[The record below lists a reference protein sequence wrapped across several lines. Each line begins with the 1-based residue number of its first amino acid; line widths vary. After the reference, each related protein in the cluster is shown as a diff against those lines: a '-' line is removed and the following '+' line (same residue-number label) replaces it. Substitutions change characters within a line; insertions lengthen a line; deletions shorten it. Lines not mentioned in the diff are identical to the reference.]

1 MTTGKHQSFED
12 FTNQKQLRLTADKD
26 YPVQHLSG
34 DASTDNRQYQTENLA
49 NTAALEA
56 VQASS
61 GMFMHPM
68 HDVTQTDQANGD
80 QVLAALQQQLDDIE
94 EKMDNSTGQIDPNEE
109 QDRKPGSAQD
119 PTV

>member
-1 MTTGKHQSFED
+1 MSKGKLQSFED
-12 FTNQKQLRLTADKD
+12 FTNQKQLRLTQDKN

-56 VQASS
+56 VQAST

-68 HDVTQTDQANGD
+68 HDVTQTDQLNGD
-80 QVLAALQQQLDDIE
+80 QVLQALQVELDEIE
-94 EKMDNSTGQIDPNEE
+94 AQMDHSTGQIDPNEE
-109 QDRKPGSAQD
+109 QGRQ
-119 PTV
+119 V